1 MSNKEV
7 LNTIKSIIHSF
18 LPDARI
24 LLFGSRATGRSNK
37 DSDYDLLVVTEKTFP
52 PKVKMT
58 WESKIHKAL
67 VDTIKAPFDIIFH
80 SKEEVDTYK
89 NYYGHI
95 VRYAI
100 KEAIEL

>member
-1 MSNKEV
+1 MSNKEI
-7 LNTIKSIIHSF
+7 LTTIKTTVHSF
-18 LPDARI
+18 LPDSRV

-37 DSDYDLLVVTEKTFP
+37 DSDYDLLVVTAIAFP
-52 PKVKMT
+52 PKIKMS

-67 VDTIKAPFDIIFH
+67 VDIIEAPFDIIFH
-80 SKEEVDTYK
+80 SKEEVEAYK

-95 VRYAI
+95 VRYAM